1 MTMKITKTEI
11 AVRDLVKNYK
21 EDKKTNEVVGYGK
34 KLNIRP
40 KYQRE
45 FVYEG
50 KKEKQK
56 FAVIETVMKG
66 FPLNTVYWAKSD
78 EEGFDWEVLD
88 GQQRT
93 ISICRFCTNQ
103 FSIELKKGFPMTFAN
118 LSEEDQ
124 NKILD
129 YKLDVYQ
136 CEGTDTEKLEWFKVI
151 NIAGEKLYPQE
162 LRNAVYSG
170 EWLTRAKE
178 LFSKRTGWV
187 YRKYKDLLSG
197 DVIRQDY
204 LETALSWI
212 GAKEG
217 KSIEEYMAAHQFDEV
232 NKEGTPEGFP
242 LFKYVKDVFDWVDKT
257 FPTARSYLNEAK
269 KVEWGLLYN
278 RFGTE
283 SPDIEEINDEVSRL
297 MMDSDVQKKSGIW
310 EYVLSNDES
319 ALNIRT
325 FDDNTKREVYER
337 QNHKCPYCVR
347 EGNDKE
353 YNIED
358 MEADHITPWSQ
369 GGKTT
374 ADNCQ
379 MLCKKHNRKKSDK

>member
-34 KLNIRP
+34 KLDIRP
-40 KYQRE
+40 KFQRE

-78 EEGFDWEVLD
+78 EDGFDWEVLD

-93 ISICRFCTNQ
+93 ISICQFCTNQ
-103 FSIELKKGFPMTFAN
+103 FSMEFQKGFPMTFAN
-118 LSEEDQ
+118 LAKEDQ

-136 CEGTDTEKLEWFKVI
+136 CEGTDAEKIEWFKVI
-151 NIAGEKLYPQE
+151 NIAGEKLFPQE
-162 LRNAVYSG
+162 LRNAVYAG

-178 LFSKRTGWV
+178 LFSNQTGWV

-197 DVIRQDY
+197 QVIRQDY

-217 KSIEEYMAAHQFDEV
+217 
-232 NKEGTPEGFP
+232 
-242 LFKYVKDVFDWVDKT
+242 
-257 FPTARSYLNEAK
+257 
-269 KVEWGLLYN
+269 
-278 RFGTE
+278 
-283 SPDIEEINDEVSRL
+283 
-297 MMDSDVQKKSGIW
+297 
-310 EYVLSNDES
+310 
-319 ALNIRT
+319 
-325 FDDNTKREVYER
+325 
-337 QNHKCPYCVR
+337 
-347 EGNDKE
+347 
-353 YNIED
+353 
-358 MEADHITPWSQ
+358 
-369 GGKTT
+369 
-374 ADNCQ
+374 
-379 MLCKKHNRKKSDK
+379 